1 MCASKIIPLFETS
14 FFEKNFCTAKTT
26 SRLQLVSLSTAQKQ
40 NKNVLKAGSFR
51 VASLEEQ
58 FAWYFWNPVIFF

>member
-1 MCASKIIPLFETS
+1 MLLLLRFMK
-14 FFEKNFCTAKTT
+14 FEKT
-26 SRLQLVSLSTAQKQ
+26 SAQQKQQEVYKLRHLYRLQLVSLSTAQKQ

-58 FAWYFWNPVIFF
+58 FA